1 MRREGRV
8 RVKVSTG
15 IVGRPPRT
23 SQLWGLGASYRVA
36 WLIEG
41 AKVGMNKTEKRVFDW
56 VCLCTALLLS
66 ATAVPAKAGQPTG
79 NSDWRLI
86 GQNNDDQHFS
96 PLKQINSSNVQHLG
110 VAWVADMPT
119 EDGMVGVPLVANGM
133 VFQSGSLGSVYANDA
148 RTGKLLWTYKA
159 HIKFPLNLL
168 QSWGVRLS
176 RGLALW
182 KDEVLFTTGDCRL
195 IALNEKTGAK
205 RWETRFCGTDRYSAA
220 APNVGGGKVFVGN
233 GNGDAG
239 SPIRGYVDAFDAA
252 TGKHLWRF
260 YTVPGDPAKG
270 FESAAM
276 AAAAKT
282 WGKDYW
288 KSEGGGT
295 VWNGVTYDKE
305 LNRVYFGTDGP
316 SPMNPLQ
323 RTGNGDELY
332 TTSIIALNADTGA
345 YLWHYQTVP
354 HDGWNFDATMNIVV
368 ANLKIDGRRRR
379 VAMIAPKNGF
389 FYVLD
394 ALTGK
399 LLAAN
404 NIVPVNWA
412 SRIDM
417 ETGRPVELPQ
427 AQWWAR
433 KRGALLMP
441 TGSGAHSWEPMAY
454 SPLTGLAYIPAVRN
468 AVSQRTS
475 GAKLAGVTTDWYMDL
490 HKKAEFTGD
499 LIAWDPIAN
508 RARWHREYGTP
519 RNGGILV
526 TAGNLMFQGTTT
538 GTFYAFDAQTGK
550 KLWSYR
556 VGGVYAAPSTVEING
571 HQMIYLPVGSGT
583 TSAGQLYSPL
593 LGYGPTGPAR
603 LIAFELNGKAKVDTS
618 WKVPPMPKPPL
629 PRPAHALAQEGGQ
642 LWEDIGCALCHGYRA
657 IAGEHGSVPDLRRM
671 DAAAYGLFPKIVL
684 GGLFKDAGMPIFAGK
699 ITPTQLTEL
708 KSFILQQ
715 AWAAYDAQR
724 SHPAAGQ
731 GPEQ

>member
-1 MRREGRV
+1 V
-8 RVKVSTG
+8 RMN
-15 IVGRPPRT
+15 R
-23 SQLWGLGASYRVA
+23 
-36 WLIEG
+36 IE
-41 AKVGMNKTEKRVFDW
+41 KLFIRFW
-56 VCLCTALLLS
+56 LCTAFLLFGAAIAARAGEP
-66 ATAVPAKAGQPTG
+66 ATNGE
-79 NSDWRLI
+79 WRLI
-86 GQNNDDQHFS
+86 GQNDEGQHFS
-96 PLKQINSSNVQHLG
+96 ALEQINSHNVQHLG
-110 VAWVADMPT
+110 IAWVADMPT

-159 HIKFPLNLL
+159 DIKFPLDLL

-195 IALNEKTGAK
+195 IALDLKTGAK
-205 RWETRFCGTDRYSAA
+205 RWETRFCGPDRYSAA

-239 SPIRGYVDAFDAA
+239 DPLRGYVDAFDAA

-260 YTVPGDPAKG
+260 YTVPGDPGKG

-282 WGKDYW
+282 WGKNYW

-295 VWNGVTYDKE
+295 VWNGMTYDKD
-305 LNRVYFGTDGP
+305 LNRVYLGTDGP
-316 SPMNPLQ
+316 SPMNPRQ

-332 TTSIIALNADTGA
+332 TASIIALDANTGA

-368 ANLKIDGRRRR
+368 ANLKIDGRIRR
-379 VAMIAPKNGF
+379 VVMNAPKNGF

-404 NIVPVNWA
+404 NFVPVNWA
-412 SRIDM
+412 SGIDM
-417 ETGRPVELPQ
+417 KTGRPIELPQ

-433 KRGALLMP
+433 KKGVLLTP
-441 TGSGAHSWEPMAY
+441 TGSGAHSFEPMGY
-454 SPLTGLAYIPAVRN
+454 SPLTGLVYIPAARN
-468 AVSQRTS
+468 AVWQRAAS
-475 GAKLAGVTTDWYMDL
+475 SALLAGVTTDWYMDL

-499 LIAWDPIAN
+499 LVAWDPVGN
-508 RARWHREYGTP
+508 QARWHREYGTP

-526 TAGNLMFQGTTT
+526 TAGNLVFEGTTT
-538 GTFYAFDAQTGK
+538 GTFYAFDAKNGK
-550 KLWSYR
+550 ELWSDR
-556 VGGVYAAPSTVEING
+556 VGGVYAAPSTVEIDG

-583 TSAGQLYSPL
+583 TCAGQLYSPL

-603 LIAFELNGKAKVDTS
+603 LIAFELNGKTKVDTS
-618 WKVPPMPKPPL
+618 WRPAPMTKPPL
-629 PRPAHALAQEGGQ
+629 PRPSPILAQQGSH
-642 LWEDIGCALCHGYRA
+642 LWEDIGCAACHGYRV

-671 DAAAYGLFPKIVL
+671 DAGAYGSFSKIVL
-684 GGLFKDAGMPIFAGK
+684 GGLFKDAGMPVFAGM
-699 ITPTQLTEL
+699 ISTTQLEDL
-708 KSFILQQ
+708 KSYILQQ
-715 AWAAYDAQR
+715 AWSAYDAQQLQ
-724 SHPAAGQ
+724 PAANRGR
-731 GPEQ
+731 EQ